1 MKKINI
7 INLKG
12 EKVEELKLNE
22 EIFGCEPNDIVLK
35 KALRNQMDSLRQGT
49 AKTKTR
55 SEVSGGGK
63 KPYRQKGTGHAR
75 QGSIRATQYRG
86 GGIVFGP
93 TPRSYGIKLNRKERV
108 LAFKSALAH
117 KVIDKE
123 VVIIDKIELKDAKT
137 KNVKNMIETLKL
149 EGKVLFVTN
158 EINENLLL
166 ATYNLGYA
174 SYVAAFDL
182 SVLDIINSDTIV
194 FDKDA
199 IKYIEEAFN

>member
-7 INLKG
+7 INLNG

-117 KVIDKE
+117 KFLDNEAVI
-123 VVIIDKIELKDAKT
+123 VDKIELKEAKT
-137 KNVKNMIETLKL
+137 KNVKNIIETLKL